1 MCGLLNNDISDD
13 LEFSSVL
20 FFAYCQFFSDAIG
33 YTRDLCSVAE
43 FLANISCDIVFT
55 RHFALCSFIHEIHL
69 LTLPLSLTC
78 VISCSLISH
87 ILQLGRSAIDT
98 DS

>member
-13 LEFSSVL
+13 LEFSSVV

-55 RHFALCSFIHEIHL
+55 RHFARFAHL
-69 LTLPLSLTC
+69 STKS
-78 VISCSLISH
+78 IFSH
-87 ILQLGRSAIDT
+87 FL
-98 DS
+98 